1 MNCAALIL
9 HYNNTSLLDG
19 VLTSLRGEEGLD
31 AIVVI
36 DNASTDTSITHLK
49 THHHDV
55 EIIQNKENLN
65 YGTAYNRAIATRS
78 EEIILILN
86 NDTIVHPGSV
96 KAAVGF
102 LRDNLDVAS
111 VSFEGLDR
119 NKGSQPF
126 PCNPCGPIRKFGKV
140 LSPGRSF
147 SSRFDAPVDAR
158 YYLWGAACA
167 IRKDI
172 FMRVKFDESM
182 DWYFEDIDLGWSIRR
197 KTGMKNVFIPSATIY
212 HEESTTSRSRFDE
225 LRISRMSTRNAI
237 ISFSKNGTLLDWLR
251 GLPAILLYFLQMQDR
266 RKLASLVF
274 RNVLE
279 RINCNRNHRM

>member
-9 HYNNTSLLDG
+9 HHNNTSLLDG
-19 VLTSLRGEEGLD
+19 VLTSLRGEDGLD

-36 DNASTDTSITHLK
+36 DNASTDTSLAHLK

-65 YGTAYNRAIATRS
+65 YGEAYNNAIATRS

-96 KAAVGF
+96 KAAVSY

-119 NKGSQPF
+119 NKGSYPF
-126 PCNPCGPIRKFGKV
+126 PCDPCGPIRKFGKV

-147 SSRFDAPVDAR
+147 MSRFDAPVDAR

-167 IRKDI
+167 IRKDV

-197 KTGMKNVFIPSATIY
+197 KTGMKNVFIPSASIY

-251 GLPAILLYFLQMQDR
+251 GLPAILIALFSARDKK
-266 RKLASLVF
+266 KLILIVIKNIKKRF
-274 RNVLE
+274 W
-279 RINCNRNHRM
+279 